1 MEKAL
6 AAINSWGIELDKSK
20 TELLKLYAREVLE
33 KNRNFN
39 LTSVRSVS
47 EIWRRHICDGL
58 ACVPALKNLLAG
70 NSSPKIADVGC
81 GCGYL
86 GISVKIAW
94 PRAGVV
100 LWESNYKKFQFLNWI
115 IVRLGLKG
123 IKAVWGRLG
132 DKPIT
137 RSDRVDMVIERAMGK
152 LPDILQDC
160 LNLANENGGRFAA
173 WQSSAPGLCPKSLR
187 IFKRSRAF
195 PEKTIKYTLPNEKKE
210 RVILIFR
217 KKGGGGDVV

>member
-1 MEKAL
+1 M

-47 EIWRRHICDGL
+47 EIWRRHLCDGL
-58 ACVPALKNLLAG
+58 ACVPTLKNLLAG
-70 NSSPKIADVGC
+70 NSNPKIADVGC

-86 GISVKIAW
+86 GISLKIAW

-137 RSDRVDMVIERAMGK
+137 RSDRVGMVIERAMGK
-152 LPDILQDC
+152 LPDILRDC
-160 LNLANENGGRFAA
+160 LNLANEKGGRFAA
-173 WQSSAPGLCPKSLR
+173 WQSNTSENIGDTIELCPQCSGIL
-187 IFKRSRAF
+187 KRSRAF
-195 PEKTIKYTLPNEKKE
+195 LEKTVKYTLPDEKRE
-210 RVILIFR
+210 RIILIFR
-217 KKGGGGDVV
+217 REE